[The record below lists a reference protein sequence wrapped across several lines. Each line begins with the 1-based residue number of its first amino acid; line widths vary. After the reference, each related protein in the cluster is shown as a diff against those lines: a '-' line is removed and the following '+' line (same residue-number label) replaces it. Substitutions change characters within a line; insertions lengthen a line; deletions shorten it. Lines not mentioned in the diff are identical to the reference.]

1 MSLAMHLNHTSQ
13 IILELA
19 AMLISAFGLSRITK
33 RLKLPNVTAYILAG
47 ILIGPYGLKW
57 VDAAM
62 VENMSFVTD
71 VALAF
76 IAFGVG
82 KYFKWPVLKA
92 SGARVLVITILE
104 ALAAAAAI
112 SAAMLLIFHLPLSFS
127 LLLGAIGAA
136 TAPASTLMTIRQYKA
151 KGHFVDTILQVVALD
166 DAVALLAFSVCATV
180 SQIAESPQ
188 QLNAAAILLPIAY
201 NIAAVAL
208 GVGMAFLL
216 KWGMRRVRS
225 SYNHLLMVVILLLTL
240 AGLCAAVDIS
250 PLLACMALGMV
261 HANISKKKELLFKT
275 VNRFTPP
282 VLTFFF
288 VVSGMRLNVP
298 ALATAGIAGIV
309 YFFVRIAGKYAG
321 ATAGA
326 VLTRDE
332 PAVRKYLGMA
342 LVPQAGVSIGLAALG
357 ERMLSPELGAM
368 LSTIVLSS
376 AVLYEIAGPALAKL
390 SLHMAGALRPTRVE
404 ALQEA
409 LPKGES
415 AIPEGKTLP

>member
-1 MSLAMHLNHTSQ
+1 MDWPTFSGPVGRGVPPKKGWETSMSLAMHLNHTSQ

-188 QLNAAAILLPIAY
+188 QLNAAAILLPIARY
-201 NIAAVAL
+201 I
-208 GVGMAFLL
+208 
-216 KWGMRRVRS
+216 WR
-225 SYNHLLMVVILLLTL
+225 
-240 AGLCAAVDIS
+240 
-250 PLLACMALGMV
+250 
-261 HANISKKKELLFKT
+261 
-275 VNRFTPP
+275 
-282 VLTFFF
+282 
-288 VVSGMRLNVP
+288 
-298 ALATAGIAGIV
+298 
-309 YFFVRIAGKYAG
+309 
-321 ATAGA
+321 
-326 VLTRDE
+326 
-332 PAVRKYLGMA
+332 
-342 LVPQAGVSIGLAALG
+342 
-357 ERMLSPELGAM
+357 
-368 LSTIVLSS
+368 
-376 AVLYEIAGPALAKL
+376 
-390 SLHMAGALRPTRVE
+390 
-404 ALQEA
+404 
-409 LPKGES
+409 
-415 AIPEGKTLP
+415 

>member
-1 MSLAMHLNHTSQ
+1 
-13 IILELA
+13 
-19 AMLISAFGLSRITK
+19 
-33 RLKLPNVTAYILAG
+33 
-47 ILIGPYGLKW
+47 
-57 VDAAM
+57 
-62 VENMSFVTD
+62 
-71 VALAF
+71 
-76 IAFGVG
+76 
-82 KYFKWPVLKA
+82 
-92 SGARVLVITILE
+92 
-104 ALAAAAAI
+104 
-112 SAAMLLIFHLPLSFS
+112 
-127 LLLGAIGAA
+127 
-136 TAPASTLMTIRQYKA
+136 
-151 KGHFVDTILQVVALD
+151 
-166 DAVALLAFSVCATV
+166 
-180 SQIAESPQ
+180 
-188 QLNAAAILLPIAY
+188 
-201 NIAAVAL
+201 
-208 GVGMAFLL
+208 
-216 KWGMRRVRS
+216 
-225 SYNHLLMVVILLLTL
+225 
-240 AGLCAAVDIS
+240 
-250 PLLACMALGMV
+250 MALGMV